1 MISYFR
7 VALHVYNKLFEQT
20 QKSQLQVSF
29 GQDSFPSKI
38 NPFQVGQSFAELYE
52 LSTR

>member
-38 NPFQVGQSFAELYE
+38 NPFQVGQSFAEL
-52 LSTR
+52 